1 MKWWIWVLIGFLLLA
16 LELTTTTLH
25 LAFFGIGALV
35 VGLLVSLH
43 MGGPLWLQ
51 VLLFTAISVT
61 LLLFRRHLLQLIKNP
76 EESKEIDN
84 MVGETAVA
92 MEDIVVGGLGRA
104 ELRGASWTA
113 RNAGDRDLIKSE
125 RCTVVRIEGLV
136 LCLTAVGTRDTI
148 TPGFIE

>member
-1 MKWWIWVLIGFLLLA
+1 
-16 LELTTTTLH
+16 
-25 LAFFGIGALV
+25 
-35 VGLLVSLH
+35 

-92 MEDIVVGGLGRA
+92 MEDIVVGGLGRS

-113 RNAGDRDLIKSE
+113 RNVGDRDLIKSE

-148 TPGFIE
+148 TPGSIE